1 MDQDGR
7 LPIENELRLRLE
19 ALGPMSR
26 RAVLRILSLPDNQRA
41 ERIGEFYV
49 DPRLKS
55 LAELLMDIELDEGVR
70 VIVITELQ
78 EMERKDRR

>member
-19 ALGPMSR
+19 ALGPMSM
-26 RAVLRILSLPDNQRA
+26 RAILRILSLPDNQRA
-41 ERIGEFYV
+41 ERIGELYT
-49 DPRLKS
+49 DSRLKS
-55 LAELLMDIELDEGVR
+55 LAELLMDIELDKSLR
-70 VIVITELQ
+70 VIVTTELR